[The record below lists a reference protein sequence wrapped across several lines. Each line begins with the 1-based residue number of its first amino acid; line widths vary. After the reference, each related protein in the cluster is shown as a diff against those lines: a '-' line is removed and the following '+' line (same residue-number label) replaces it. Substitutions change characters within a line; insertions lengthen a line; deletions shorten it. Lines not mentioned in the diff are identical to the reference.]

1 MKKPAAAEQL
11 SLPET
16 KPRRFS
22 PEALA
27 QMAVARKPTTPSG
40 SRVKVALDPVPA
52 RRAGRGAHRTRDPRG
67 DERRRPGGPDPR
79 RRAAAEVT
87 LQLVLVALDGEVAGR
102 GCWRQCSLHRVHVS
116 LDSSS
121 LIV

>member
-40 SRVKVALDPVPA
+40 SRVKVALTLFLRGELAEALTA
-52 RRAGRGAHRTRDPRG
+52 RAIREGTNV
-67 DERRRPGGPDPR
+67 
-79 RRAAAEVT
+79 AA
-87 LQLVLVALDGEVAGR
+87 LVAQILDAELR
-102 GCWRQCSLHRVHVS
+102 RK
-116 LDSSS
+116 
-121 LIV
+121 